1 MRLVDQLRSVRHTFD
16 ANRGR
21 TALTLIGIMIGAGSI
36 VLLASLLS
44 GGQEALLNADQG
56 AADTDI
62 VQVDADEPPAKQV
75 QKTRKELGRGDAQL
89 LDGSPVLPGVQ
100 VATEKT
106 RWWTKAQF
114 HKQKKR
120 VSLVGAAPGATRL
133 YRLEI
138 ENGRFINDEDMRA
151 GKRVA
156 VVGLNVWAQLIAAAD
171 GQLGDAIT
179 VDNVQW
185 TVIGVL
191 KNKPPLGGG
200 GDGPWMWNNKVLVP
214 QTTFDAVFDN
224 AHTVDEIFVKIGD
237 GQAPLQSRLALARKA
252 IEATLLRS
260 HYGVANFKV
269 DRWGEEAKQE
279 EMILNVIKILLLGT
293 GLLSL
298 FVGGINIMN
307 IMLVTVT
314 ERTREIGVRR
324 AIGAN
329 PTSIMMQFLLESAFI
344 ALTGGIIGVVGGLG
358 LSWLIAFV
366 LTKMLGA
373 WQLHVEAWSIALG
386 LGLSVTTGV
395 IFGMFPA
402 WRAAKLDPVEALRY
416 E

>member
-21 TALTLIGIMIGAGSI
+21 TALTLVGIMIGAGSI

-62 VQVDADEPPAKQV
+62 VQVDSDEAPAKQA
-75 QKTRKELGRGDAQL
+75 QKTRRELGRYDSEV
-89 LDGSPVLPGVQ
+89 LDESPTLPGVQ
-100 VATEKT
+100 VTTEKT
-106 RWWTKAQF
+106 RWWTKALY
-114 HKQKKR
+114 HKKMKR
-120 VSLVGAAPGATRL
+120 VSLVGAAPVALSL
-133 YRLEI
+133 YRLGVDK
-138 ENGRFINDEDMRA
+138 GRFINDDDIREGR
-151 GKRVA
+151 RVA
-156 VVGLNVWAQLIAAAD
+156 VVGVNVWGQLLGDEAQL
-171 GQLGDAIT
+171 GEAIT
-179 VDNVQW
+179 VDGVRW

-214 QTTFDAVFDN
+214 QSTFDDVFN
-224 AHTVDEIFVKIGD
+224 NQHTVDQIFVKIGD
-237 GQAPLQSRLALARKA
+237 GEAPLQSRLELARRA
-252 IEATLLRS
+252 IEQTLMRT
-260 HYGVANFKV
+260 HYGVSNFKV

-279 EMILNVIKILLLGT
+279 EMIMQVIKILLLGT

-324 AIGAN
+324 AIGAD
-329 PTSIMMQFLLESAFI
+329 PTSILMQFLLESAFI
-344 ALTGGIIGVVGGLG
+344 ALTGGIIGVLGGLG
-358 LSWLIAFV
+358 LAWTAAAV
-366 LTKMLGA
+366 LTKLLGA
-373 WQLHVEAWSIALG
+373 WKLHVAAWSILLG
-386 LGLSVTTGV
+386 LGLSVATGV
-395 IFGMFPA
+395 AFGIFPA
-402 WRAAKLDPVEALRY
+402 WRAARLDPVEALRY

>member
-1 MRLVDQLRSVRHTFD
+1 MRLVDQFRSVRHTFES
-16 ANRGR
+16 NRGR
-21 TALTLIGIMIGAGSI
+21 TFLTLVGIMIGAGSI

-62 VQVDADEPPAKQV
+62 VQVDSDEAPAKQV
-75 QKTRKELGRGDAQL
+75 QKTRRELGRYDSQV
-89 LDGSPVLPGVQ
+89 LDDSPTLPGVEI
-100 VATEKT
+100 ATEKT
-106 RWWTKAQF
+106 RWWTKATF
-114 HKQKKR
+114 HKEHKR
-120 VSLVGAAPGATRL
+120 VSLVGAAPKAIGL
-133 YRLEI
+133 YRLGMET
-138 ENGRFINDEDMRA
+138 GRFISPDDMQSGA
-151 GKRVA
+151 RVA
-156 VVGLNVWAQLIAAAD
+156 VIGLNVWTQLL
-171 GQLGDAIT
+171 GPEGKLGDAIT

-214 QTTFDAVFDN
+214 QTTFDAVFDS
-224 AHTVDEIFVKIGD
+224 AHTVDQIFVKIGD

-252 IEATLLRS
+252 IETTLLRT
-260 HYGVANFKV
+260 HYGVSNFKV

-279 EMILNVIKILLLGT
+279 EMILEVIKILLLGT

-329 PTSIMMQFLLESAFI
+329 PTSILTQFLLESALI
-344 ALTGGIIGVVGGLG
+344 ALAGGLIGVLGGLG
-358 LSWLIAFV
+358 LSALIAMV

-373 WQLHVEAWSIALG
+373 WKLHVALWSIGLG
-386 LGLSVTTGV
+386 LGLSVSTGV

-402 WRAAKLDPVEALRY
+402 WRASKLDPVEALRY